1 MNRSNVDP
9 SAESMFSVKTA
20 SNSTSIQFG
29 EEVWYASLRASLE
42 YWHEAIVSDGSELI
56 DPFSYLS
63 ANFPAEHRSAQL
75 LAQPMFGSAYT
86 AYARYLMV
94 QRVCDALGLDMD
106 SATMA
111 TSMGITQKDVILWTG
126 AVEGTFVNH
135 RKVIRMAEELRLCL
149 VRMPSLTSRQGA
161 LRRSLDTFATS
172 PSTHTAMYIGDRA
185 PELRWTHAQLNLALS
200 LAN

>member
-1 MNRSNVDP
+1 
-9 SAESMFSVKTA
+9 
-20 SNSTSIQFG
+20 
-29 EEVWYASLRASLE
+29 
-42 YWHEAIVSDGSELI
+42 
-56 DPFSYLS
+56 
-63 ANFPAEHRSAQL
+63 
-75 LAQPMFGSAYT
+75 
-86 AYARYLMV
+86 MV

-111 TSMGITQKDVILWTG
+111 TSMGITRKDVILWTG
-126 AVEGTFVNH
+126 AVEGTFANH

-161 LRRSLDTFATS
+161 LRCSLDTFATS

-185 PELRWTHAQLNLALS
+185 PELQWTHAQLNLALS